1 MRALEQESGV
11 EADEL
16 GEDASFLRNLV
27 LDGRW
32 DDALT
37 LLEVSSI
44 SLAKI
49 QRLHGSM
56 EGSG

>member
-11 EADEL
+11 EADVL

-37 LLEVSSI
+37 LLEVRSVHTG
-44 SLAKI
+44 KI
-49 QRLHGSM
+49 
-56 EGSG
+56 